1 MLNNQIIKEAIQV
14 LNNGGVILYPTDT
27 IWGIGCDATNTKA
40 IEKIY
45 RIKKRKENKPLI
57 ILVHDTEKIKDY
69 IDEFPEIARD
79 IIYKA
84 TQPTTIIYE
93 KPINLSEALITN
105 NSIGIRVIKN
115 SNLNTLL
122 KEFNRAITST
132 SANISNFQNPTSFSK
147 IDSYIK
153 NNVDYIVP
161 ENFMK
166 NNSQNKSSRIIK
178 IINNSQIK
186 IIRK

>member
-1 MLNNQIIKEAIQV
+1 MLNQIIADAIQV
-14 LNNGGVILYPTDT
+14 LKNGGVILYPTDT

-45 RIKKRKENKPLI
+45 QIKKRKEKKPLI
-57 ILVHDTEKIKDY
+57 ILVHDTEKIKEY
-69 IDEFPEIARD
+69 IHDFPEIAHE
-79 IIYKA
+79 IINKA

-93 KPINLSEALITN
+93 RPINLSPTLMSK

-115 SNLNTLL
+115 NNINTLL
-122 KEFNRAITST
+122 KKFNKAITST
-132 SANISNFQNPTSFSK
+132 SANISSFQNPKSFSE

-166 NNSQNKSSRIIK
+166 KNNQNKGSRIIK

>member
-57 ILVHDTEKIKDY
+57 ILVHDTEKIKEY
-69 IDEFPEIARD
+69 IHEFPEIAHD
-79 IIYKA
+79 IIHKA
-84 TQPTTIIYE
+84 TQPTTIIYK

-122 KEFNRAITST
+122 KEFNKAITST
-132 SANISNFQNPTSFSK
+132 SANLF
-147 IDSYIK
+147 
-153 NNVDYIVP
+153 V
-161 ENFMK
+161 
-166 NNSQNKSSRIIK
+166 
-178 IINNSQIK
+178 
-186 IIRK
+186 